1 MPSLLA
7 VGAAILDLVYVLDE
21 LPVIP
26 QKYRAKSLSLQGGGM
41 AATAAVTARRL
52 GLEAALAARVGDD
65 AFGAAIVAGLEDEG
79 VDCALVR
86 RWPGRRSAVSAV
98 MVNSAG
104 ERMLV
109 NYKDPDM
116 ESGTDW
122 LPAELPAGI
131 CGVLG
136 DSHWEAGTS
145 HFFRLARAAGRP
157 AILDADRWMASRDI
171 LANATHIGFSAR
183 ALREYT
189 GIGNLPEA
197 LARFHGQLDG
207 WLAVTDGG
215 NGVWFMDNG
224 GICHEPAFK
233 VEAVET
239 NGAGDVWHGALAVAI
254 LEGQAPRAAV
264 RFANAAASIKC
275 SRLGGRAGIPDKSEI
290 VPLVSQRF
298 PIVTLQA
305 TDL

>member
-1 MPSLLA
+1 MPALLT

-21 LPVIP
+21 LPAIP

-52 GLEAALAARVGDD
+52 GLEVALAARVGDD
-65 AFGAAIVAGLEDEG
+65 AFGAAIAGELENEG

-86 RWPGRRSAVSAV
+86 RWPGRRSAVSSV
-98 MVNSAG
+98 MINSAG

-116 ESGTDW
+116 DSGADW
-122 LPAELPAGI
+122 LPPALPASIG
-131 CGVLG
+131 GVLG

-145 HFFRLARAAGRP
+145 HFFRLAREAGKP

-171 LANATHIGFSAR
+171 LTNATHIGFSAR
-183 ALREYT
+183 ALREYS
-189 GIGNLPEA
+189 GIDSLPEA
-197 LARFHGQLDG
+197 LAELQKQLGG
-207 WLAVTDGG
+207 WLAVTDGE
-215 NGVWFMDNG
+215 NGAWFMEDG
-224 GICHEPAFK
+224 QICHESAFE

-254 LEGQAPRAAV
+254 LEGQAPGSAV
-264 RFANAAASIKC
+264 CFANAAASIKC
-275 SRLGGRAGIPDKSEI
+275 SRLGGRAGIPSRGEI
-290 VPLVSQRF
+290 AALIDTESH
-298 PIVTLQA
+298 
-305 TDL
+305 